1 MYRLPQARHS
11 ASSTLLPG
19 QSLGTAKFLVRQIL
33 IVIMAIFQQRAVKRP
48 KKGGNLQNLKEK
60 RRLKDKNKNIF
71 EYLKGLGGLLLL

>member
-48 KKGGNLQNLKEK
+48 KK
-60 RRLKDKNKNIF
+60 RRKLTNGHKVAV
-71 EYLKGLGGLLLL
+71 ELGLGMQYLFKNL